1 MEYKMEQV
9 KSMIASRTVW
19 AALVSAIL
27 WALTLAGK
35 NVTGIDPNSVTDVIL
50 QIVGGL
56 SSLLAIF
63 FRVTATAQISGVVK
77 TPEA

>member
-1 MEYKMEQV
+1 MEQV

>member
-50 QIVGGL
+50 QVVGGL

-63 FRVTATAQISGVVK
+63 FRVTATAQITGVVK

>member
-1 MEYKMEQV
+1 MEQV

-35 NVTGIDPNSVTDVIL
+35 NVTGIDPNSVTDVVL
-50 QIVGGL
+50 QVVGGL

-63 FRVTATAQISGVVK
+63 FRVTATSQITGVVK

>member
-1 MEYKMEQV
+1 MEQV

-50 QIVGGL
+50 QVVGGL

-63 FRVTATAQISGVVK
+63 FRVTATAQITGVVK